1 MKRWF
6 VLFIAFTFIFSVN
19 TPTQGSEAN
28 ITIPNKIKVGLY
40 YGSSSRNSYEL
51 SSDVGF
57 VVGRIQNKN
66 PFTVVSFSDKL
77 LEVCSASSSN
87 FTPEKSGIS
96 DRETAAEYGAK
107 LINRGTKCYLFF
119 DNSWSVWVD
128 NNSNNSNAASD
139 LIMIKG
145 DSKYPAV
152 ILPVSAESP
161 VFFAGSDLKTPISI
175 EGRRYRGML
184 EMTTSGNLIQVVN
197 ELGLDEYLYG
207 VIPCEM
213 PSNWDIEALKAQ
225 TVAARTYA
233 VANLGK
239 WQNYGFDV
247 SAGSSDQVY
256 GGFSEETAKT
266 NQAVDQT
273 SGQILLYDG
282 KPITAF
288 YHADSGGRTEAC
300 KDVFGIDLPYLQ
312 PVDDIV
318 PSQSP
323 YETWQISLDE
333 LSKRYNTYASSS
345 IGDIKEI
352 IIAETTLAGR
362 AKKLLLKGTKGE
374 TLLSSDDIRNLL
386 QLKSNYLDIAQ
397 DQTAVPAANLALA
410 VLSGDGSKK
419 NIRLSGIN
427 ILSQQGINHTKGDCA
442 VISAEGIAKKITS
455 SYNTPNTSDDIY
467 VISGHG
473 CGHGVGMSQWG
484 AKAMAENGYSY
495 TEILYHYY
503 TGVEITP

>member
-6 VLFIAFTFIFSVN
+6 VVFIAFTFIFSVYA
-19 TPTQGSEAN
+19 PAQGSEAN

-40 YGSSSRNSYEL
+40 YGSSSRDSYEL

-57 VVGRIQNKN
+57 VVGTMQNKN
-66 PFTVVSFSDKL
+66 PFTAVSFFDKL

-87 FTPEKSGIS
+87 FTPVKSGIS
-96 DRETAAEYGAK
+96 DRETAAEYATK

-119 DNSWSVWVD
+119 DNSWSVWAD
-128 NNSNNSNAASD
+128 NNLNNSNAVSD
-139 LIMIKG
+139 LIVIKG
-145 DSKYPAV
+145 DSKSPAV
-152 ILPVSAESP
+152 ILPVSAKSP
-161 VFFAGSDLKTPISI
+161 VFFASLDPKTPISI
-175 EGRRYRGML
+175 EGKRYRGML
-184 EMTTSGNLIQVVN
+184 EMTTYGKLIQVVN
-197 ELGLDEYLYG
+197 ELSLDEYLYG
-207 VIPCEM
+207 VVPCEM

-239 WQNYGFDV
+239 WQNCGFDV
-247 SAGSSDQVY
+247 SSGSSDQVY
-256 GGFSEETAKT
+256 GGFNAETVRT

-273 SGQILLYDG
+273 SGQILVYNG

-333 LSKRYNTYASSS
+333 LSERYNSYASSS
-345 IGDIKEI
+345 IGDIREI
-352 IIAETTLAGR
+352 AIAETTLAGR
-362 AKKLLLKGTKGE
+362 AKKLLLKGAKQE
-374 TLLSSDDIRNLL
+374 AVLSSDDIRNLL
-386 QLKSNYLDIAQ
+386 QLKSNYLDIAR
-397 DQTAVPAANLALA
+397 DQTAVPAANLELA

-442 VISAEGIAKKITS
+442 VISAEGIAKKLNS
-455 SYNTPNTSDDIY
+455 SYVTLDTADNTY

-473 CGHGVGMSQWG
+473 SGHGVGMSQWG

-495 TEILYHYY
+495 IEILYHYY